1 MNCVAAASKAA
12 GRGGNRNRMPT
23 DDVTAV
29 LACRLHDGSAG
40 CGDCDNLRS
49 WAVQGAPECGDG
61 LWLPGILQPAMAADT
76 LTGRANLAHETGMA
90 GDAAGARDQ
99 YAVLLPLC
107 EQRLGPDHPYA
118 LLARANLAHWTGM
131 AGDAAG
137 ARDQL
142 AVLLAI
148 EERALGAGHVY
159 ALLARANLAHWTGM
173 AGDAAEARDQYAV
186 LLAIEQREL
195 GRDHPYAELARAS
208 LDYWTAAADAS
219 RK

>member
-1 MNCVAAASKAA
+1 
-12 GRGGNRNRMPT
+12 
-23 DDVTAV
+23 
-29 LACRLHDGSAG
+29 
-40 CGDCDNLRS
+40 
-49 WAVQGAPECGDG
+49 
-61 LWLPGILQPAMAADT
+61 
-76 LTGRANLAHETGMA
+76 
-90 GDAAGARDQ
+90 
-99 YAVLLPLC
+99 
-107 EQRLGPDHPYA
+107 
-118 LLARANLAHWTGM
+118 
-131 AGDAAG
+131 
-137 ARDQL
+137 
-142 AVLLAI
+142 VLLAI